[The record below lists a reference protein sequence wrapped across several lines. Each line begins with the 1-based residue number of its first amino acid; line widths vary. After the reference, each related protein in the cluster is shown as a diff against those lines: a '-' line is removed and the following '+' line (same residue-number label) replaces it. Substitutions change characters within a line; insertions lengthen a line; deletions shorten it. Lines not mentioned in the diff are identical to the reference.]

1 MAQQSYWRCLAMLH
15 HLSARGIPE
24 LPSGKPQ
31 QYYCDLLARHCGEE
45 GSVTAAITPGL
56 AREGSPD
63 ADSDNCADEVSGA
76 GASSDMPLVPLWQ
89 ARALASKAVPRKS
102 GKRKRDAGDDPGNV
116 DDSSAL
122 WHVLPRA
129 APAPAATVLAS
140 HAPIADAPSAAAAP
154 DRVAEDP
161 RAASLAEAAPRAQG
175 LGTLVDMVE
184 GLPVRVEERGVEG
197 APGYYRRVFVT
208 CPLHSAP
215 GSTPCRVRR
224 NTGLRQTGQLGLHEP
239 LAYLGAWVLAGARC
253 ASRAEHMLLKPSDA
267 DTRAYALA
275 NGLI

>member
-1 MAQQSYWRCLAMLH
+1 MHETTLA
-15 HLSARGIPE
+15 
-24 LPSGKPQ
+24 
-31 QYYCDLLARHCGEE
+31 
-45 GSVTAAITPGL
+45 
-56 AREGSPD
+56 
-63 ADSDNCADEVSGA
+63 
-76 GASSDMPLVPLWQ
+76 
-89 ARALASKAVPRKS
+89 
-102 GKRKRDAGDDPGNV
+102 NV

-122 WHVLPRA
+122 WHVLPLA
-129 APAPAATVLAS
+129 APVPAAAVIAG
-140 HAPIADAPSAAAAP
+140 HAPIADASSAAPAP
-154 DRVAEDP
+154 EGLEEDVRP
-161 RAASLAEAAPRAQG
+161 ASLAEAAPRAQG

-197 APGYYRRVFVT
+197 ALGYYRRVFVT

-215 GSTPCRVRR
+215 GAMPRRVRR
-224 NTGLRQTGQLGLHEP
+224 NTGLRQIGQLGLHEP